1 MGEEGEEEGEAEEE
15 VGEEGVP
22 SELDPKTKS
31 SSRTCLSASEQASSE
46 GREEIESI
54 LSNFLTG

>member
-1 MGEEGEEEGEAEEE
+1 MEDVEEEAE
-15 VGEEGVP
+15 GEGVP

-31 SSRTCLSASEQASSE
+31 SSRTFLSASEQASRE

-54 LSNFLTG
+54 LSNFLRG